1 MESRDQR
8 LDQKKFYI
16 LSLFEN
22 SIEFIT
28 LQNKLDILNV
38 YFQSVALISFHI
50 ANTIRSK
57 LKLK

>member
-16 LSLFEN
+16 LRLFEN
-22 SIEFIT
+22 SIEFIR

-38 YFQSVALISFHI
+38 YFQSE
-50 ANTIRSK
+50 
-57 LKLK
+57 